1 MSSPQTRSKPKIFVK
16 QPGAS
21 YPGKGLLLFFLP
33 LATLFAIV
41 KAFASGHFLA
51 IAVNAGCYAL
61 FLGGALL
68 LRKGLAAETEYHKK
82 KITYAPK
89 PYKKLAAGFIAGAT
103 GIIAWMGAH
112 YPVGVSALF
121 GLGAFLGMYLSYGF
135 DPGREKKALGDHGYS
150 TEEIVRT
157 ITEAEDTIDQIE
169 TSGRSLENS
178 EFRDRLDRICQT
190 ARGVVAGLEEDPSD
204 IRRTRK
210 FLHVY
215 LDSTRKVTEGYGK
228 TQQKVGSTEL
238 ESNFRKALE
247 TLETEFQ
254 RQQQKLLDDDVF
266 DLDVQI
272 EVLTKQLKRDGVL

>member
-1 MSSPQTRSKPKIFVK
+1 MNSPQKKSSPKIFIK

-21 YPGKGLLLFFLP
+21 YPGKGILLFLLP
-33 LATLFAIV
+33 LATVFAII

-89 PYKKLAAGFIAGAT
+89 PYKKLAAVFIAIAT
-103 GIIAWMGAH
+103 GVIAWMGAH
-112 YPVGVSALF
+112 YPVGVSVLF
-121 GLGAFLGMYLSYGF
+121 GFGAFLGMYLSYGF
-135 DPGREKKALGDHGYS
+135 DPSDEKKALGDHGYS
-150 TEEIVRT
+150 TEEIVCT
-157 ITEAEDTIDQIE
+157 ITEAGQTIDQIE
-169 TSGRSLENS
+169 ISGRTLENS
-178 EFRDRLDRICQT
+178 DFRDRLDRICQT
-190 ARGVVAGLEEDPSD
+190 ARGVVEGLEEDPSD

-215 LDSTRKVTEGYGK
+215 LDSTRKVTEGYAK
-228 TQQKVGSTEL
+228 TQQKTGSTEL
-238 ESNFRKALE
+238 EINFRNALE
-247 TLETEFQ
+247 TIESEFQ
-254 RQQQKLLDDDVF
+254 RQKQKLLDDDVF